1 MARRR
6 TMRNPGEAWPGYV
19 DVLST
24 LLLVI
29 VFLLVV
35 FVLAQFFL
43 SETLSGRNAELSQLS
58 RQVSELADLLSLE
71 KKANKD
77 LRLNVSELTAS
88 LQAAGA
94 KHDKLVVELN
104 ALNSQNSALTTKAGA
119 LAAQLAQVQGE
130 AATKLAAQTKLSTEA
145 QAEVALLNQQILALR
160 QQLDSIAA
168 ALKISEDK
176 DVKNQ
181 AVIADLGRRLNLA
194 LARKVQELAQYRS
207 EFFERMMKALGKRPG
222 IRVVGDRF
230 VFQSEVLFPQGSA
243 DLSASAKTTLDTL
256 ATTLLA
262 IAKEI
267 PSTIPWILR
276 VDGNTDATPIH
287 TPQFPSNWELSTA
300 RAVAVTKYLISRGV
314 PPNRLAATGFGQFNP
329 IDPAHTPEAYQR
341 NRRIEFK
348 LTER

>member
-6 TMRNPGEAWPGYV
+6 ITRNPGEAWPGYV

-29 VFLLVV
+29 VFLLIV

-43 SETLSGRNAELSQLS
+43 AETLSGRNAELSKLS
-58 RQVSELADLLSLE
+58 QQVSELADLLSLE
-71 KKANKD
+71 KKANAD
-77 LRLNVSELTAS
+77 LRVNVSQLTAS
-88 LQAAGA
+88 LQQAGSE
-94 KHDKLVVELN
+94 HDKLVVQLN
-104 ALNSQNSALTTKAGA
+104 ALNQANTSLSEKASGLASALSQQQQD
-119 LAAQLAQVQGE
+119 AAS
-130 AATKLAAQTKLSTEA
+130 KLAAQSKISTDALA
-145 QAEVALLNQQILALR
+145 QVTLLNQQILALR

-168 ALKISEDK
+168 ALKISEAK
-176 DVKNQ
+176 DVSSQ

-207 EFFERMMKALGKRPG
+207 EFFGRLRKLLGNRSD
-222 IRVVGDRF
+222 ISIVGDRF
-230 VFQSEVLFPQGSA
+230 VFQSEVLFAQGSA
-243 DLSASAKTTLDTL
+243 TLSPSATDTL
-256 ATTLLA
+256 NTLAATLLQ

-267 PSTIPWILR
+267 PTDIHWILR

-287 TPQFPSNWELSTA
+287 TAQFPSNWELSTA

-314 PPNRLAATGFGQFNP
+314 PPDRLAPAGFGQFYP
-329 IDPAHTPEAYQR
+329 IDPANTPQAYQR